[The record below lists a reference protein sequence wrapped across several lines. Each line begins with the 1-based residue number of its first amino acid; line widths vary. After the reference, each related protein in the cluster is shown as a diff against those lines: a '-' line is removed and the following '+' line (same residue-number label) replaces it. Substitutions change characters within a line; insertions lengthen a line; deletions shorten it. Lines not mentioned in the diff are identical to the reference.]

1 MFNVSF
7 GEIFAFSVIALIV
20 LGPEKFPQALRQ
32 VMLKYRNFKSLMN
45 KVQKDIEE
53 ELELAE
59 LKQFMQQ
66 ELQRIKDNEAQLQT
80 SLLEMQAKIDQQ
92 QHELNVKVQKKQ
104 AYLYEPISS
113 HSAVPFRQVA
123 PVSQEVKKAVWQ
135 IQIF

>member
-92 QHELNVKVQKKQ
+92 QHELNVQVQKKQ

-135 IQIF
+135 IIMF

>member
-92 QHELNVKVQKKQ
+92 QHELNVQVQKKQ

-123 PVSQEVKKAVWQ
+123 PVSQEVKKAV
-135 IQIF
+135 

>member
-7 GEIFAFSVIALIV
+7 GEIFAFSIIALII

-32 VMLKYRNFKSLMN
+32 AMLKYRRFKLLMN
-45 KVQKDIEE
+45 KVQQDIEE

-66 ELQRIKDNEAQLQT
+66 ELQRIKENEAQLQA

-92 QHELNVKVQKKQ
+92 QNELNAQVQKNKT
-104 AYLYEPISS
+104 YLYEPL
-113 HSAVPFRQVA
+113 VA
-123 PVSQEVKKAVWQ
+123 QIPAPLSPPSRHGLEELKKAV
-135 IQIF
+135 

>member
-92 QHELNVKVQKKQ
+92 QHELNVQVQKKQ

>member
-92 QHELNVKVQKKQ
+92 QDELNVKVQKKQ

-123 PVSQEVKKAVWQ
+123 PVSQEVKKAV
-135 IQIF
+135 

>member
-45 KVQKDIEE
+45 KVQQDIEE

-66 ELQRIKDNEAQLQT
+66 ELQRIKDNEAQLQA

-92 QHELNVKVQKKQ
+92 QHELNIQVQKKQ
-104 AYLYEPISS
+104 TYLYEPISS
-113 HSAVPFRQVA
+113 NITVPFRQA
-123 PVSQEVKKAVWQ
+123 SPVSPEVKKAV
-135 IQIF
+135 

>member
-20 LGPEKFPQALRQ
+20 LGPEKFLQVLRQ

-45 KVQKDIEE
+45 KVQQDIEE

-66 ELQRIKDNEAQLQT
+66 ELQRIKDNEAQLQI

-92 QHELNVKVQKKQ
+92 QHELNVQVQKKQ
-104 AYLYEPISS
+104 TYLYEPISS
-113 HSAVPFRQVA
+113 HNAVPFRQAA
-123 PVSQEVKKAVWQ
+123 PVSQKVEKAV
-135 IQIF
+135 

>member
-1 MFNVSF
+1 MLDVGFSELLV
-7 GEIFAFSVIALIV
+7 FAIIALLV

-80 SLLEMQAKIDQQ
+80 SLLEMQAKIDQ
-92 QHELNVKVQKKQ
+92 LNTTLPLFQ
-104 AYLYEPISS
+104 
-113 HSAVPFRQVA
+113 
-123 PVSQEVKKAVWQ
+123 Q
-135 IQIF
+135 IQMIHIRDQEFAKTSSKKIKRHTV

>member
-123 PVSQEVKKAVWQ
+123 PVSQEVKKAV
-135 IQIF
+135 

>member
-7 GEIFAFSVIALIV
+7 GEIFAFSAIALIV

-45 KVQKDIEE
+45 KVQQDIEQ
-53 ELELAE
+53 ELELTE

-66 ELQRIKDNEAQLQT
+66 ELQRIKDNEVQLQT

-92 QHELNVKVQKKQ
+92 QHELNVQLQKKRV
-104 AYLYEPISS
+104 YLYEPISS
-113 HSAVPFRQVA
+113 HSTVPFRQSE
-123 PVSQEVKKAVWQ
+123 PVSQEVEKV
-135 IQIF
+135 I

>member
-80 SLLEMQAKIDQQ
+80 SLLEMQAKIDHQ

-123 PVSQEVKKAVWQ
+123 PVSQEVKKAV
-135 IQIF
+135 